1 LTLPSHS
8 TPADGGQA
16 TPPRRT
22 YPLRYLLNFSGLA
35 LFAVAALTLWVVVA
49 AQIRITAVAVDTRDN
64 VLPVIVTRQEVA
76 RDIERLILFGEALL
90 NAGDPVRRRQARLAA
105 QALVYNEPGF
115 RSDEKIKE
123 VGLRTLSTLADLA
136 TRLGQRDALNTEA
149 FKLMME
155 LDEAFKSPAA
165 GGESWQDLLIRT
177 MRGDS
182 AATLDALAQELFAAL
197 KAGDAKQHA
206 LLVGKL
212 ERLVAVRREIVEI
225 DHGSAQAWESTTREL
240 KSVTDTLSAQAQQL
254 TSERFSEIQQ
264 LASRAELVG
273 SVGLGFAMLV
283 LALFAYAAHRFF
295 LRPLEQS
302 TANLVQALQGED
314 VRLAPRSAIAEIGS
328 IVMAAGTLVEN
339 TRTIEEERRKVLS
352 VRLDAAESASRMKSE
367 FLSTMGHEL
376 RTPMNGVLGMAQ
388 LLKMSELNVEQQDE
402 VDAIIASAESLQTIL
417 ADILEFVAAEDGY
430 LVVRPNPCHLAEL
443 LGEVNAGFAVA
454 AAAKNVAIHLDVA
467 DTVPELLTLDA
478 PHLRKVA
485 TILLK
490 NALAFT
496 AQGKI
501 ELAAR
506 MDGPQCLHLT
516 VSDTGVGMTPATVAQ
531 LFQPFYQAD
540 SSHTRRHGGI
550 GIGLA
555 LARRI
560 VAALGG
566 TIAVESAPG
575 VGSSFEIVLP
585 VTVA

>member
-1 LTLPSHS
+1 MTVSPHS
-8 TPADGGQA
+8 SPADAGQA

-49 AQIRITAVAVDTRDN
+49 AQIRITVVAVDTRDN

-90 NAGDPVRRRQARLAA
+90 NAGDPARRRQARLAA

-123 VGLRTLSTLADLA
+123 VGLRTLGTLADLT

-155 LDEAFKSPAA
+155 LDEAFKQPAA
-165 GGESWQDLLIRT
+165 GGEAWQDLLIRA
-177 MRGDS
+177 MGGSS

-225 DHGSAQAWESTTREL
+225 NQGSALAWEGTTREL

-283 LALFAYAAHRFF
+283 LALFAYATHRFF

-302 TANLVQALQGED
+302 TANLVQALHGED

-352 VRLDAAESASRMKSE
+352 VRLEAAESASRMKSE
-367 FLSTMGHEL
+367 FLATMGHEL

-388 LLKMSELNVEQQDE
+388 LLKMSALDAEQQDE
-402 VDAIIASAESLQTIL
+402 VDVIIASAESLQAIL
-417 ADILEFVAAEDGY
+417 ADILEFVAAEDGN
-430 LVVRPNPCHLAEL
+430 LVVRPHPCHLAEL
-443 LGEVNAGFAVA
+443 LDEVVAGFAVA
-454 AAAKNVAIHLDVA
+454 AAAKCIAIRLDVA
-467 DTVPELLTLDA
+467 DTVPELLTLDSH
-478 PHLRKVA
+478 HLRKVA

-506 MDGPQCLHLT
+506 MDGPQRLHLT
-516 VSDTGVGMTPATVAQ
+516 VSDTGVGMTPDTVAK

-585 VTVA
+585 VTSS